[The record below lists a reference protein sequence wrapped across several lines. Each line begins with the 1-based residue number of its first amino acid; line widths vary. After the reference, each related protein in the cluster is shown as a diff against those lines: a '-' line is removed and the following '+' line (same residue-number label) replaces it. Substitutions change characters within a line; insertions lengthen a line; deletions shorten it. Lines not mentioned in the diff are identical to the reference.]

1 MERERERER
10 DSERVVLSEHTQ
22 DQSLIYKILWI
33 WTFIEVHIPSI
44 CLRTVRDG
52 NSIIVRNAKIIL
64 CLIQFAL
71 QIVHTGDGQH
81 KLGRV
86 HPHL

>member
-1 MERERERER
+1 MRERER
-10 DSERVVLSEHTQ
+10 DSKRVVLSEHTQ
-22 DQSLIYKILWI
+22 DQSLIYMYKILWI

-44 CLRTVRDG
+44 CLRTVCDG
-52 NSIIVRNAKIIL
+52 NLIIVRNAKVVL